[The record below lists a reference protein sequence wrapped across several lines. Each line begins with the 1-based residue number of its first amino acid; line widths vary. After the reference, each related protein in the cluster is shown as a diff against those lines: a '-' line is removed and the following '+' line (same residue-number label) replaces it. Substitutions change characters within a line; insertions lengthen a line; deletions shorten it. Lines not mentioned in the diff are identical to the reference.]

1 MMAKDTR
8 TPRTT
13 AETVSA
19 LEAARRNLILQ
30 DDDGTRFVCLLGP
43 FLPVR
48 VPPDR
53 VAEDWFLRDQL
64 RPWSWLAGFLILLVM
79 GAILLLPM
87 MESKVLAVVLILAL
101 CLALAV
107 RRWSRLLASTRDW
120 RVLPRLPVSRWY
132 RLAFRQRAFGHWNR
146 EASLEMLP
154 LLPAAMFIADG
165 RLGLYF
171 LLVFLMHPEVTVRS
185 LLDLSLLAGRLVP
198 AARRT
203 C

>member
-1 MMAKDTR
+1 MATETR
-8 TPRTT
+8 TPKTT

-30 DDDGTRFVCLLGP
+30 DDDGTRFACPLGP

-64 RPWSWLAGFLILLVM
+64 RPWNWLAGLLFILAM
-79 GAILLLPM
+79 CGSLLSLPL
-87 MESKVLAVVLILAL
+87 MESKPLALTGLLVSVAAMVVLRW
-101 CLALAV
+101 
-107 RRWSRLLASTRDW
+107 RRFFVSTRGW
-120 RVLPRLPVSRWY
+120 RTLPRLQVSHWY
-132 RLAFRQRAFGHWNR
+132 RLAFRQRAYLQWHR
-146 EASLEMLP
+146 SLSVELLP
-154 LLPAAMFIADG
+154 LFPASFLIADH

-171 LLVFLMHPEVTVRS
+171 LLVFLLQPEMTLRL